1 MPARP
6 ARWHK
11 AARAHWS
18 VQPQQVGNFG
28 PRVVQ
33 ATPVASVGVV
43 IAVALGKLLSTLLK
57 QVFLVA
63 VKSISWITIA
73 SNSLKLLIVYAS
85 HPPNISVQVIFSK
98 TLTHKI
104 SQESNLIILR

>member
-1 MPARP
+1 VPARP

-18 VQPQQVGNFG
+18 VQQQQVGSFG

-43 IAVALGKLLSTLLK
+43 IAVALGKLLLTLLK

-63 VKSISWITIA
+63 VKSISWIIF
-73 SNSLKLLIVYAS
+73 NFSLKLFIVYAS

-104 SQESNLIILR
+104 SQENNLIILR